1 MNSIN
6 KVRFQDLYEM
16 GSGISSTKE
25 QAGHGAP
32 FVSFS
37 TVFNNYFLPDEL
49 PDKMDTSAAEQEAC
63 SVKAGDILLTRTSET
78 IDELAMSCV
87 ATKDYPKATFS
98 GFLKRLRPKTTGI
111 AYDKYLAFYLRGD
124 LFRRTI
130 TNNAFMTLRAS
141 FNEDI
146 FSYLYLYLPPYEQ
159 QVLIGDLLYKMEQK
173 IQLNKRICAELES
186 MAKTLYDYWFVQ
198 FDFPDA
204 NGKPYRAS
212 GGEMVW
218 NEQLKREIPKGWEIA
233 SINGMT
239 TSYRG
244 VSYDKNDLLPSSEN
258 GVLVLRGNNIQNNRL
273 VYDRNVAYVPHSFVS
288 KEQQIRAHDII
299 LTMSSGSKEHIGKCT
314 RFQYDSPHT
323 YGAFL
328 TKFTPNTDKV
338 GFVYLSMISDFFKKK
353 IKAICNGTGINN
365 LTNETF
371 DNLIFPKPTASVLKQ
386 FEKTVAPMLEKMGSC
401 EKENET
407 LISLRDWLLPML
419 MNGQATV
426 APAES
431 APKLEVLQPE
441 KPARD
446 LRFDRWLQTQGV
458 AARGTVDEQ
467 TLHDIFNAMD
477 DDDKQ

>member
-1 MNSIN
+1 MNSIS

-49 PDKMDTSAAEQEAC
+49 PDKMDTSAAEQAAC

-87 ATKDYPKATFS
+87 ATKDYPQATFS

-159 QVLIGDLLYKMEQK
+159 QVLMGDLLYKMEQK

-198 FDFPDA
+198 FDFLDA

-218 NEQLKREIPKGWEIA
+218 NEQLKREIPKGWSVNKIGELLA
-233 SINGMT
+233 SIPNTVRIQTGEYNTAGKIPVIDQSTDFIAGYTDDDNSVLYSEHGHIVFGDHTRIVKYIRFPFARGADGTQIISSNDDRIPNELFYQAIKNIDLSNYGYARHFKFLKDTPVIVPT
-239 TSYRG
+239 TKVAHEYINIVKSM
-244 VSYDKNDLLPSSEN
+244 YDKTVQLLFEN
-258 GVLVLRGNNIQNNRL
+258 IEL
-273 VYDRNVAYVPHSFVS
+273 S
-288 KEQQIRAHDII
+288 K
-299 LTMSSGSKEHIGKCT
+299 
-314 RFQYDSPHT
+314 
-323 YGAFL
+323 
-328 TKFTPNTDKV
+328 
-338 GFVYLSMISDFFKKK
+338 
-353 IKAICNGTGINN
+353 
-365 LTNETF
+365 
-371 DNLIFPKPTASVLKQ
+371 
-386 FEKTVAPMLEKMGSC
+386 
-401 EKENET
+401 
-407 LISLRDWLLPML
+407 LRDWLLPML

-426 APAES
+426 SPAES
-431 APKLEVLQPE
+431 APKLQVLQTE
-441 KPARD
+441 KAVRD
-446 LRFDRWLQTQGV
+446 PRFDRWLQRQGV

-467 TLHDIFNAMD
+467 TLHDIFDAMD

>member
-1 MNSIN
+1 MSKYIPIGDVCYVYDGPHATPTKTEDGPIYLGIDAITPDCRLNPAEYAHLSLEDFPLWTKRVTPKKDDIVFSYEATLGRYAMIPEGFHGCLGRRLAIVRTKDDRIN
-6 KVRFQDLYEM
+6 PKWLYYYFLSPEWCAFIANHTVRGSTVDRISVDDFPRYPIPDIDRNTQDLIV
-16 GSGISSTKE
+16 SNI
-25 QAGHGAP
+25 QA
-32 FVSFS
+32 V
-37 TVFNNYFLPDEL
+37 D
-49 PDKMDTSAAEQEAC
+49 
-63 SVKAGDILLTRTSET
+63 
-78 IDELAMSCV
+78 
-87 ATKDYPKATFS
+87 
-98 GFLKRLRPKTTGI
+98 
-111 AYDKYLAFYLRGD
+111 
-124 LFRRTI
+124 
-130 TNNAFMTLRAS
+130 
-141 FNEDI
+141 
-146 FSYLYLYLPPYEQ
+146 
-159 QVLIGDLLYKMEQK
+159 QK
-173 IQLNKRICAELES
+173 IDLNNSICAELES
-186 MAKTLYDYWFVQ
+186 MAKMLYDYWFVQ

-233 SINGMT
+233 SINAMT

-328 TKFTPNTDKV
+328 TKFTPDTDKV
-338 GFVYLSMISDFFKKK
+338 GFVYLSMISEFFKKK

-371 DNLIFPKPTASVLKQ
+371 DNLVFPNPTASVLKQ
-386 FEKTVAPMLEKMGSC
+386 FEKTVAPILEKMGSC

-419 MNGQATV
+419 MNGQATI
-426 APAES
+426 ARAEP
-431 APKLEVLQPE
+431 APKLQVLQPE
-441 KPARD
+441 KPTRD
-446 LRFDRWLQTQGV
+446 PRFDRWLQTQGV

-467 TLHDIFNAMD
+467 TLHDIFDAMD

>member
-159 QVLIGDLLYKMEQK
+159 QVLMGDLLYKMEQK

-204 NGKPYRAS
+204 NGKPYRTS

-218 NEQLKREIPKGWEIA
+218 NEQLKREIPKGWEIGKVDDLGTIVSGGTPTTTNEA
-233 SINGMT
+233 YYTDNGIAWIT
-239 TSYRG
+239 P
-244 VSYDKNDLLPSSEN
+244 NDLS
-258 GVLVLRGNNIQNNRL
+258 GNEQRM
-273 VYDRNVAYVPHSFVS
+273 FVS
-288 KEQQIRAHDII
+288 HGERDISIEGLNNSSATLMPQNSVLFSSRAP
-299 LTMSSGSKEHIGKCT
+299 IGYIAISTNEICT
-314 RFQYDSPHT
+314 NQGFKSIVPNKG
-323 YGAFL
+323 YGAYYIYYTIKRNTPAIAKQGVGTTFKEVSGDTL
-328 TKFTPNTDKV
+328 KKFKICLPAKELAKLFDKQLQTICERRKLLEQENIE
-338 GFVYLSMISDFFKKK
+338 LS
-353 IKAICNGTGINN
+353 G
-365 LTNETF
+365 
-371 DNLIFPKPTASVLKQ
+371 
-386 FEKTVAPMLEKMGSC
+386 
-401 EKENET
+401 
-407 LISLRDWLLPML
+407 LRDWLLPML

-426 APAES
+426 APVES
-431 APKLEVLQPE
+431 APKLQVLQPE

-446 LRFDRWLQTQGV
+446 PRFDRWLQTQGV

-467 TLHDIFNAMD
+467 TLHDIFDAMD

>member
-1 MNSIN
+1 MNSIS

-49 PDKMDTSAAEQEAC
+49 PDKMDTSAAEQAAC

-87 ATKDYPKATFS
+87 ATKDYPQATFS

-159 QVLIGDLLYKMEQK
+159 QVLMGDLLYKMEQK

-218 NEQLKREIPKGWEIA
+218 NEQLKREIPKGWSVNKIGELLA
-233 SINGMT
+233 SIPNTVRIQTGEYNTAGKIPVIDQSTDFIAGYTDDDNSVLYSEHGHIVFGDHTRIVKYIRFSFARGADGTQIISSNDDRIPNELFYQAIKNIDLSNYGYARHFKFLKDTPVIVPT
-239 TSYRG
+239 TKVAHEYINIVKSM
-244 VSYDKNDLLPSSEN
+244 YDKTVQLLFEN
-258 GVLVLRGNNIQNNRL
+258 IEL
-273 VYDRNVAYVPHSFVS
+273 S
-288 KEQQIRAHDII
+288 K
-299 LTMSSGSKEHIGKCT
+299 
-314 RFQYDSPHT
+314 
-323 YGAFL
+323 
-328 TKFTPNTDKV
+328 
-338 GFVYLSMISDFFKKK
+338 
-353 IKAICNGTGINN
+353 
-365 LTNETF
+365 
-371 DNLIFPKPTASVLKQ
+371 
-386 FEKTVAPMLEKMGSC
+386 
-401 EKENET
+401 
-407 LISLRDWLLPML
+407 LRDWLLPML

-426 APAES
+426 APAEP
-431 APKLEVLQPE
+431 APKLQVLQPE

-446 LRFDRWLQTQGV
+446 PRFDRWLQTQGV

-467 TLHDIFNAMD
+467 TLHDIFDAMD